1 MSLTPRSDYQDSLN
15 ATQVQHPVKAVL
27 RTIVQVGIPV
37 FIALGIVVPQIV
49 DIILEQF
56 GQSLPEQVT
65 VVLLATAGIVTGVAA
80 VITRIMAIPLVNQ
93 FLTSIG
99 LGATPKA

>member
-1 MSLTPRSDYQDSLN
+1 MSLTPRSDYQDSLQ

-27 RTIVQVGIPV
+27 RTIVQVGIPT

-65 VVLLATAGIVTGVAA
+65 VVLLTTAGVVTGIAA
-80 VITRIMAIPLVNQ
+80 VITRIMAIPLVNE
-93 FLTSIG
+93 FLTKMG